1 MAVHNQDIADKF
13 NEVADLLE
21 IEGENPFR
29 IRSYQNAARTIGD
42 MSENISDLIE
52 RGEDISDYPDIGESI
67 AEKVEEIVK
76 TGKLKQL
83 EELKKKVP
91 VDVGELIKIPQL
103 GGKRIAKLYN
113 ELEVKDL
120 NSLKK
125 AAEQDKISDLEG
137 LGAKTQQKILR
148 EIKKLK
154 QNDAAERFRLDKAE
168 EILEPLIN
176 YLRKFKSVKK
186 IDVAGS
192 YRRRKETVGDI
203 DILLASSK
211 NEELMNYFVD
221 YEEVE
226 EVIAKGKTKSSV
238 ILKRGLQVD
247 VRVIPQVSYGAAFL
261 YFTGSKEHN
270 VELRKI
276 AQGKDYKINEYGLY
290 DGDERIAGKTESE
303 IYKELGL
310 KYIEPELRENR
321 NEIEASKDGQ
331 LPDLI
336 KLSDIKGDLQTHSK
350 YSDGKY
356 SIEEM
361 VKAAKKMGYEYY
373 AVTDHSKRVTMA
385 NGLDKKRLRKEIEEI
400 DKLNDQISG
409 IKILKSIEVDILADG
424 SLDLPDEVLKEL
436 DLVICSIH
444 YNRNLSRTKQTKRV
458 LKAMENPHFNIF
470 AHPTGRQINE
480 RAPYDIDIEKI
491 IREAKKNKCY
501 LEMNANP
508 ERLDL
513 SDTNAKMARDYGVKL
528 SISTDAH
535 SVDNLKNIKYGVYQ
549 ARRAWLEASDVLNTH
564 TWTELKK
571 LLKR

>member
-91 VDVGELIKIPQL
+91 VDVGELMKIPQL

-120 NSLKK
+120 NSLKM

-303 IYKELGL
+303 IYKEIGL